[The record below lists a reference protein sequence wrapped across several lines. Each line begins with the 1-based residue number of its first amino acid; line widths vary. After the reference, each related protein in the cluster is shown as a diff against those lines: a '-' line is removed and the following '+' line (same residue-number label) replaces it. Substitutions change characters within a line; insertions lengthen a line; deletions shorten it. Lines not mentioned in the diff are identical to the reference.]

1 MVHVKYLD
9 NLYFIVFL
17 YLLTNTNRT
26 FGNLCGIS
34 QRYLQVMACLFGIV
48 NAVTRFI
55 WGWLLD
61 NFKFKILYFLVIFM
75 ELFISLTVYY
85 SASYPILYIIENLLC
100 SFCISGTFT
109 MIIPMFNKIFGFKNG
124 AKLFGLTGLN
134 IGFASFLGPLLT
146 NLMITDNSSITIYNK
161 IYLVGAGFVLISLI
175 TLIFFEDKEYEYINK
190 DDYYKKLN

>member
-1 MVHVKYLD
+1 
-9 NLYFIVFL
+9 
-17 YLLTNTNRT
+17 
-26 FGNLCGIS
+26 
-34 QRYLQVMACLFGIV
+34 MACLFGVV

-61 NFKFKILYFLVIFM
+61 NYKFKILYYSVVFM

-85 SASYPILYIIENLLC
+85 SASYPILYIFENLLC

-109 MIIPMFNKIFGFKNG
+109 MIIPMFNKVFGFNNG

-146 NLMITDNSSITIYNK
+146 TFIITDNSSITIYNK
-161 IYLVGAGFVLISLI
+161 IYLIGTGFVLISLVA
-175 TLIFFEDKEYEYINK
+175 LIFFEDKEYKYTNK
-190 DDYYKKLN
+190 DDYYKKIN